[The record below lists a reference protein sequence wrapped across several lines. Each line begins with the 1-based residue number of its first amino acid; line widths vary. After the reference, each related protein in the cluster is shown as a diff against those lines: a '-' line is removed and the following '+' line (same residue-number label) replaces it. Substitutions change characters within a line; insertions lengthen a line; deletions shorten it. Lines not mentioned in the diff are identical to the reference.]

1 MKKLT
6 YSILI
11 SLFIFNLTAFAQ
23 VLEIGNF
30 SLKAKDGAEIISLKK
45 NGEVVVN
52 QQVIGKLS
60 SDGKLTDTSGKTMAT
75 ITDLGLVTDSDKIN
89 YGLIYKNGILDN
101 GSRRQIGWTKD
112 GKFELSDKDLLT
124 ISPNKKKFYQTASFL
139 IMLNF
144 FVKQTFTP
152 PTEAEQI
159 EQNKLN
165 YKDSDIVLSIE
176 TGMCNGRCESLLTI
190 FGNGNLAYTSG
201 FDKPG
206 ILTVVGKTTRAKINK
221 LLQRAANINFP
232 NLPDAPA
239 RPHVHDGASVTTK
252 VWFNGKLIKI
262 GCGAGEGCPKEA
274 LKFSEF
280 ITELFAEDLAKLNRR

>member
-23 VLEIGNF
+23 VLQIGKF
-30 SLKAKDGAEIISLKK
+30 SLKTTDGNEIISLNK
-45 NGEVVVN
+45 NGEVTVN

-60 SDGKLTDTSGKTMAT
+60 KDGKLTDTSGKTMAA
-75 ITDLGLVTDSDKIN
+75 IDDSGLVTDGDKTN
-89 YGLIYKNGILDN
+89 YGLIDKNGNASN
-101 GSRRQIGWTKD
+101 GSGRQLGWTKD
-112 GKFELSDKDLLT
+112 GKFKLSDKDSLT

-144 FVKQTFTP
+144 WVKQTFTP
-152 PTEAEQI
+152 PTESEQI

-165 YKDSDIVLSIE
+165 YKDSDVILSIE
-176 TGMCNGRCESLLTI
+176 TGRCNGDCESLLTI
-190 FGNGNLAYTSG
+190 FGNGNLGYTGGRFSG
-201 FDKPG
+201 G
-206 ILTVVGKTTRAKINK
+206 YTVVGKTTRAKINQ
-221 LLQRAANINFP
+221 LLQKAAEINFP
-232 NLPDAPA
+232 NLPDAPP
-239 RPHVHDGASVTTK
+239 RPHVHDGASVTTR

-274 LKFSEF
+274 VKFSEF
-280 ITELFAEDLAKLNRR
+280 ISQLFAEDFTKLYRK